1 MVWIDQDILTVH
13 TADMCTSLYVL
24 LFATLSY
31 TKYEV
36 IEQIHKMQTTKVH
49 AQIWHNLWIHSF
61 SLNFHFLF
69 NAMV

>member
-49 AQIWHNLWIHSF
+49 AQI
-61 SLNFHFLF
+61 
-69 NAMV
+69 